1 MKSNTIQSWT
11 RRVLPWALMLVV
23 ATGLSVGMI
32 ACGDDKPETEQS
44 ESGQLWTCG
53 MHPQVIQNEP
63 GNCPICGMKLTPLRT
78 EQQATEQAAGQ
89 TMQHEGMEHE
99 GMEQKG
105 NGGSEHQMADME
117 MGSKDMPS
125 GSDQP
130 AQKGKKGKKILYWR
144 APMDPT
150 YISDKPGKSPM
161 GMDLIPVY
169 EGEENLSTGSKL
181 TIDPVVVQNIGVRTA
196 RVEVKRLKKEIR
208 TVGHV
213 DYNEEK
219 LFRVNT
225 KFSGWIE
232 KLYVDE
238 TGQFVNKGMP
248 MLEIYS
254 PELVSTQEEYLLA
267 YQNVQKLKNTNARPD
282 IIRSAEDLLEAAKRR
297 LEYWDITDEQVR
309 DLEQKG
315 KIVKTMT
322 VYSPQAGIVLEKNAE
337 EGMYVKPGKD
347 LYRVAD
353 LSSVWVYAHLFE
365 YEVPWVKEGDE
376 VVMESPYIPG
386 VRFKGT
392 VDYIYPYM
400 DAKTRDVKV
409 RIVVSNPGLRLKPQ
423 MYVNVYFFDEMDRET
438 PVVPAEAVIR
448 TGRRNI
454 VFIAL
459 GNGHF
464 EPREIILGAEGEN
477 GEYQV
482 LAGLKGG
489 EEVVTSAQFLLDSE
503 SRIQEAIQKM
513 IRERLQKK

>member
-1 MKSNTIQSWT
+1 MKTNAIQTWT
-11 RRVLPWALMLVV
+11 GKLFPWALLFLIV
-23 ATGLSVGMI
+23 AGLSMGMI
-32 ACGDDKPETEQS
+32 ACGDDKAKTEQSS

-78 EQQATEQAAGQ
+78 EQQASEQAAAGQ
-89 TMQHEGMEHE
+89 VAEHKTNGGAEHE
-99 GMEQKG
+99 MAEMDMGTADAPA
-105 NGGSEHQMADME
+105 GSEKAAKK
-117 MGSKDMPS
+117 S
-125 GSDQP
+125 
-130 AQKGKKGKKILYWR
+130 KKGKKILYWR

-169 EGEENLSTGSKL
+169 EGEENLSTGSKII
-181 TIDPVVVQNIGVRTA
+181 IDPIVVQNIGVKTT
-196 RVEVKRLKKEIR
+196 RVEVKRLRREIR

-219 LFRVNT
+219 LYRVNT

-232 KLYVDE
+232 KLYVNE
-238 TGQFVNKGMP
+238 TGQEVVKGMP

-267 YQNVQKLKNTNARPD
+267 YQNVQKLKDNAIPD
-282 IIRSAEDLLEAAKRR
+282 IYRSALDLLAAARRR
-297 LEYWDITDEQVR
+297 LRLWDITEAQIR
-309 DLEQKG
+309 ELEEKG
-315 KIVKTMT
+315 KVVKTMT
-322 VYSPQAGIVLEKNAE
+322 IYSPQTGIVLHKNAE
-337 EGMYVKPGKD
+337 EGMYVKPGMD
-347 LYRVAD
+347 LFRIAD

-365 YEVPWVKEGDE
+365 YEVPWVAEGDE
-376 VVMESPYIPG
+376 VEMESPYIPG
-386 VRFKGT
+386 VIFRGR
-392 VDYIYPYM
+392 VDYIYPYL
-400 DAKTRDVKV
+400 DTKTRDVKV
-409 RIVVSNPGLRLKPQ
+409 RIEVPNRGLRLKPQ
-423 MYVNVYFFDEMDRET
+423 MYTNVHFLHELERET
-438 PVVPAEAVIR
+438 PVVPSEAVIR
-448 TGRRNI
+448 TGRRNL

-459 GNGHF
+459 GNGQF

-489 EEVVTSAQFLLDSE
+489 EEIVTSAQFLLDSE

-513 IRERLQKK
+513 IRERLKKK